1 MRQSARD
8 MAREVPRFV
17 PRFGRVT
24 DEVRIH
30 NGGGTEDVAAEKL
43 GRLFADPAESWD
55 NLEIAVEFPRGY
67 ASVHWSGF
75 IDDQEAVGAGFL
87 VRLRGTWSAGSRR
100 TRARARHGND
110 DRQRRWRNRADAG
123 ANLDVTKSSGGT
135 LQLARSQR

>member
-1 MRQSARD
+1 M
-8 MAREVPRFV
+8 
-17 PRFGRVT
+17 
-24 DEVRIH
+24 
-30 NGGGTEDVAAEKL
+30 AAENL
-43 GRLFADPAESWD
+43 ARLFADPAESWD
-55 NLEIAVEFPRGY
+55 NLEIAVEFPGGY

-100 TRARARHGND
+100 TRARARHGDGND